1 MENISEHI
9 KREREARGITLE
21 ELAKGTF
28 ISVAVLRDIESGKF
42 DKYKGDELYLKM
54 YLRKIAKYLGME
66 EKELDAEFE
75 ALTQE
80 IQLEEIERDK
90 ESKRLADENKKN
102 VTISGKVSGT
112 FKDLK
117 NAKPKKPISD
127 KRVYEDRYLMR
138 YFKYVLVI
146 LVCVAIIVVVWYSII
161 ASKSSTDGPDFKDTN
176 TPTVEG
182 SNDAGN
188 QKTDDT
194 NDKVE
199 DDKKDKDKDDKEKN
213 DDKKPAVEITKNG
226 DLDYSF
232 KLDPNATTF
241 KFKMEF
247 VGRSWCQLKVNGSE
261 YEGFKSGIYNNA
273 NKSNAMDAQ
282 PEVIELELDAA
293 TCQEVALR
301 MGYFMG
307 HRFYINDVALEIEPS
322 EYSGGSK
329 TLKLTQ
335 VK

>member
-9 KREREARGITLE
+9 KKEREARGITLE

-80 IQLEEIERDK
+80 IQLEEIERGK

-117 NAKPKKPISD
+117 SAKPKKPISD

-138 YFKYVLVI
+138 YFKYALVALFCLAIVL
-146 LVCVAIIVVVWYSII
+146 VVWYSIV
-161 ASKSSTDGPDFKDTN
+161 ASRSSDDGTDFKNSN

-182 SNDAGN
+182 NNDTGN

-194 NDKVE
+194 NDKTDENV
-199 DDKKDKDKDDKEKN
+199 DDKKTDDQKEE
-213 DDKKPAVEITKNG
+213 KPAVEITKNG

-232 KLDPNATTF
+232 KLDSTATTF

-273 NKSNAMDAQ
+273 NKSNSMDAA

-293 TCQEVALR
+293 TCQELALKV
-301 MGYFMG
+301 GYFMG
-307 HRFYINDVALEIEPS
+307 HRFYINDVAIEIDSS
-322 EYSGGSK
+322 EYSGGTK

>member
-9 KREREARGITLE
+9 KKEREARGITLE

-80 IQLEEIERDK
+80 IQLEEIERGK

-117 NAKPKKPISD
+117 SAKPKKPISD

-138 YFKYVLVI
+138 YFKYALVVLFC
-146 LVCVAIIVVVWYSII
+146 LAIVLVVWYSIV
-161 ASKSSTDGPDFKDTN
+161 ASRSSDDGTDFKNSN

-182 SNDAGN
+182 NNDTGN

-194 NDKVE
+194 NDKTDENV
-199 DDKKDKDKDDKEKN
+199 DDNKADDQKEE
-213 DDKKPAVEITKNG
+213 KPAVEITKNG

-232 KLDPNATTF
+232 KLDSTATTF

-273 NKSNAMDAQ
+273 NKSNSMDAA

-293 TCQEVALR
+293 TCQELALKV
-301 MGYFMG
+301 GYFMG
-307 HRFYINDVALEIEPS
+307 HRFYINDVAIEIDSS
-322 EYSGGSK
+322 EYSGGTK